1 MLAHG
6 NRLFPGVPVVFCG
19 IADPPA
25 ELAERRA
32 HYTGI
37 LENFSIHRI
46 LESIP
51 LVHPEARHL
60 AIICGDTTSAR
71 TALRQAAP
79 ELAAMKPGIAV
90 RTLAALPAQAMQ
102 KALEELPRDTVLLN
116 FGYYPT
122 ADGQSYSMKDSLQQL
137 RS

>member
-32 HYTGI
+32 QYTGI

-51 LVHPEARHL
+51 LVHTEARHL
-60 AIICGDTTSAR
+60 AIIRGDTTSAR

-79 ELAAMKPGIAV
+79 ELAAMDPGITV
-90 RTLAALPAQAMQ
+90 RTPFRAARTGHA
-102 KALEELPRDTVLLN
+102 E
-116 FGYYPT
+116 
-122 ADGQSYSMKDSLQQL
+122 SS
-137 RS
+137 